1 MLPILYSFRRCPYA
15 IRARM
20 ALCYSGVQCE
30 LREVV
35 LRDKAPEFLQAS
47 ASGTVPTLVLEDQV
61 LDESFDIMR
70 WALDQSDPEGWLEMP
85 EAGYDLVEE
94 TDGPFKKALDRT
106 KYARRYPET
115 NNDDHLRTAQEF
127 LKNST
132 VCSII
137 NTFLQTPQGSPMW
150 QSFPLCANSP
160 SSTKLGLMHRTGRA
174 FIAGWRAI
182 LPQIF
187 FLTSCQS
194 IPSGKAGMGKRSFLR
209 RSDAV

>member
-35 LRDKAPEFLQAS
+35 LRDKAPEFLQVS

-70 WALDQSDPEGWLEMP
+70 WAMDQSDPEGWLEMP

-106 KYARRYPET
+106 KYASRYPDA
-115 NNDDHLRTAQEF
+115 NKDDHLRTAQEF
-127 LKNST
+127 LKKLDSMLDNQHLFADTPRLADVAIFPFVRQFAFIDKTWFDAQDWPRLHRWLESHLA
-132 VCSII
+132 SEL
-137 NTFLQTPQGSPMW
+137 FLNVMPKYPKW
-150 QSFPLCANSP
+150 QSGDGKTLFPQ
-160 SSTKLGLMHRTGRA
+160 T
-174 FIAGWRAI
+174 I
-182 LPQIF
+182 
-187 FLTSCQS
+187 
-194 IPSGKAGMGKRSFLR
+194 
-209 RSDAV
+209 

>member
-35 LRDKAPEFLQAS
+35 LRDKAPEFLKAS
-47 ASGTVPTLVLEDQV
+47 GSGTVPTLVLEDQV

-70 WALDQSDPEGWLEMP
+70 WAMDQSDPEGWLEMP

-106 KYARRYPET
+106 KYASRYPDA
-115 NNDDHLRTAQEF
+115 NKDDHLRTAQEF
-127 LKNST
+127 LKKLDSMLDKQHLFADT
-132 VCSII
+132 
-137 NTFLQTPQGSPMW
+137 QGSPMW
-150 QSFPLCANSP
+150 RSFPLCANSP